1 MKHLILKI
9 ALFFCCLFTASG
21 SLFAQQK
28 TLPYQFAWLSDI
40 HIVGPENK
48 SVEELRTSVADIN
61 SDKNIRFTII
71 TGDIAD
77 FGEDSV
83 LTLARSILDSLRM
96 PYYIV
101 PGNHDTKWSESG
113 ATAFGCIFG
122 HRNISFNYGNIEFIG
137 FQVGPILR
145 RGAGYISPDDLAWVK
160 AQCEQARKQGRIIIP
175 FDHYPLAQSRDMSN
189 GYKLTSL
196 FRKYHVPIILSGHWH
211 RYRLIKAGG
220 IPDVV
225 TRTNRTNLG
234 GGDLIGYTIVKV
246 ADDSMYFYKRE
257 PTVDS
262 TTLWQTLSYKPV
274 NYSKEDL
281 KPFVPDL
288 SINKKYP
295 QVSVRW
301 KAEFPAGISSE
312 AAVSGNSLVVGDRSG
327 ILHCLSLTNGKQL
340 WEFKTG
346 KAIFSTPA
354 ISDGKVVFGSVDSYI
369 YCISLKDGHLIWKF
383 KTDNYVLG
391 CPTIKDD
398 MVYIGASD
406 WKFRALDLQTGRLIW
421 VFTGLRA
428 WVQTKPVVYKGKVMF
443 GCWDNYFYALDQ
455 KTGKLDWKWERAPNQ
470 SYPSAFYAPAACW
483 PVAANG
489 KVFIAGP
496 DMVLSAVDVLNG
508 NTDWRVGNPK
518 LNEALGISED
528 GSKVFVKCTHDSIL
542 LAYSTTSEQPQIL
555 WKTKADYG
563 FDDNE
568 SPIAEKDGVV
578 YFTFHNGEIIA
589 ANSNTG
595 KILWEHRLGTVML
608 NGATP
613 INKNEVVV
621 SDVDGKI
628 ELLITR

>member
-1 MKHLILKI
+1 MRKIFSRVLFLMNFFLITI
-9 ALFFCCLFTASG
+9 
-21 SLFAQQK
+21 SLFAQSK
-28 TLPYQFAWLSDI
+28 PNSPYQFAWLSDI
-40 HIVGPENK
+40 HIAGSENK
-48 SVEELRTSVADIN
+48 SVKELRTSVSDIN
-61 SDKNIRFTII
+61 SNKNIRFTII

-83 LTLARSILDSLRM
+83 LELAKSILDSLRM

-113 ATAFGCIFG
+113 ATAFNCIFG

-175 FDHYPLAQSRDMSN
+175 FDHYPLTQSRDMSN

-196 FRKYHVPIILSGHWH
+196 FREYYVPLILSGHWH

-225 TRTNRTNLG
+225 TRTNRTNFG
-234 GGDLIGYTIVKV
+234 GGNLIGYTIVKV

-257 PTVDS
+257 PTVDK
-262 TTLWQTLSYKPV
+262 TTLWQTLSYQPV
-274 NYSKEDL
+274 DYSKEDI

-295 QVSVRW
+295 QVNVRW
-301 KAEFPAGISSE
+301 KANFPAGISSE

-327 ILHCLSLTNGKQL
+327 TLHCLSLTNGKQL
-340 WEFKTG
+340 WKFKTG
-346 KAIFSTPA
+346 NAIFSTPA

-369 YCISLKDGHLIWKF
+369 YCVSLKDGHLIWKF
-383 KTDNYVLG
+383 KTNNYVLG
-391 CPTIKDD
+391 CPAIKDEV
-398 MVYIGASD
+398 VYMGASD

-421 VFTGLRA
+421 VFTGLKA
-428 WVQTKPVVYKGKVMF
+428 WVQTKPVVYEGKVMF

-483 PVAANG
+483 PVAAHH

-496 DMVLSAVDVLNG
+496 DMVLSAIDARNR
-508 NTDWRVGNPK
+508 TTAWKIGNPK

-528 GSKVFVKCTHDSIL
+528 GSKVFVKCTYDSTL
-542 LAYSTTSEQPQIL
+542 LAYSTTSEQPQVL
-555 WKTKADYG
+555 WKTKSDDG

-589 ANSNTG
+589 ADSITG
-595 KILWEHRLGTVML
+595 KILWEHRLSTVML

-613 INKNEVVV
+613 INKDEVVV
-621 SDVDGKI
+621 SDVDGKV
-628 ELLITR
+628 ELLSTQ